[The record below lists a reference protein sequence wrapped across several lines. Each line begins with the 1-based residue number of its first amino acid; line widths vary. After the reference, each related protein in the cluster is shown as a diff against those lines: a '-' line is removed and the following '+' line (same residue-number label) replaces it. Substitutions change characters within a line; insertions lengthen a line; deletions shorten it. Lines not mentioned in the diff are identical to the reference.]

1 MKPHY
6 EEMQDLLCL
15 YENHDVVTYLMKNG
29 EADRD
34 LIKTRDLTQCF
45 AKRNI
50 PTKYMECMLNS
61 NIYYYW
67 NEQIVPGK
75 PPMRAEYIGYKYIQ
89 SANGTLNNTNKLT
102 TYECNVRYHNLKANR
117 SDVEGLK

>member
-1 MKPHY
+1 MKPYY

-15 YENHDVVTYLMKNG
+15 YENQDVVMYVMKDG
-29 EADRD
+29 ESKLFKGNHSSSNAKNINLSEELKPRD
-34 LIKTRDLTQCF
+34 LIQCF

-67 NEQIVPGK
+67 NEQMVPGK
-75 PPMRAEYIGYKYIQ
+75 PPMRVEYVQ
-89 SANGTLNNTNKLT
+89 SANGTLS
-102 TYECNVRYHNLKANR
+102 TYECNVRY
-117 SDVEGLK
+117 